1 MEKLGNLLSPLGGRL
16 QSCWCLTSLKLH
28 EYVGHYFDPFQGC
41 PTDPGF
47 FWLQPEDVQAHED
60 LRRAAGVVLHVCHPA
75 GGRLCQATSGT
86 FHGLA
91 A

>member
-1 MEKLGNLLSPLGGRL
+1 MSTG
-16 QSCWCLTSLKLH
+16 
-28 EYVGHYFDPFQGC
+28 VGVWAHQKYKCVILFQGC

-47 FWLQPEDVQAHED
+47 FWLEPEDVQAHED
-60 LRRAAGVVLHVCHPA
+60 LRRAAGVLLHVCHPA
-75 GGRLCQATSGT
+75 GGRLCQATGGT